1 MSRRTLEQL
10 KTDCKPIAQLL
21 AILDTLNE
29 KIKNHQTKESSTEL
43 AKRVEGVSEYQY
55 RQRSVLRNPAND
67 RAVPIETIDREQ
79 FRLKYGAHLSNVT
92 LHYGEYSDELTR
104 TMNLLALTIGTDIYF
119 RNGAYKPETEEGRAL
134 LAHEMTHVAQYSE
147 KRIKTADRQELE
159 EEAEQKEKQELYDPE
174 TYITVNYHNRK
185 IRLTKRQYEKLLE
198 KTAEEVD
205 RWVEMQKYIM
215 DEQKYLHLLCNYQD
229 FLSKR
234 ENLLNFF
241 SHK

>member
-119 RNGAYKPETEEGRAL
+119 RNGAYKP
-134 LAHEMTHVAQYSE
+134 
-147 KRIKTADRQELE
+147 
-159 EEAEQKEKQELYDPE
+159 
-174 TYITVNYHNRK
+174 
-185 IRLTKRQYEKLLE
+185 
-198 KTAEEVD
+198 
-205 RWVEMQKYIM
+205 
-215 DEQKYLHLLCNYQD
+215 
-229 FLSKR
+229 
-234 ENLLNFF
+234 
-241 SHK
+241 